1 VSDLSNRLASGP
13 AADLW
18 RRTLS
23 QIPTQFGR
31 LVFIASLRDAAGS
44 YIFRPMIESMG
55 RDITDRTLANSHYI
69 VFAEWIAT
77 SLSTQKSDLDEYLRA
92 PGAVTDA
99 VAFRELAPSAAHDIE
114 RQLYL
119 TDLET
124 LLTMRR
130 FESGGASSNP
140 TA

>member
-1 VSDLSNRLASGP
+1 MSDLSNRLATGP
-13 AADLW
+13 AADLL
-18 RRTLS
+18 RKTLS

-31 LVFIASLRDAAGS
+31 LVFVASLRDAAGS
-44 YIFRPMIESMG
+44 YIYRPMIESMG
-55 RDITDRTLANSHYI
+55 REITDRTIANSHYT

-77 SLSTQKSDLDEYLRA
+77 PLSTQKSDLDEYLREHSA
-92 PGAVTDA
+92 MTDA
-99 VAFRELAPSAAHDIE
+99 AAFRELAPAAAHDIE

-130 FESGGASSNP
+130 FEAGGASSNP
-140 TA
+140 KA

>member
-1 VSDLSNRLASGP
+1 MADLSKSGP

-18 RRTLS
+18 RKTLS

-31 LVFIASLRDAAGS
+31 LVFVASLRDAAGC
-44 YIFRPMIESMG
+44 YLFRPMIESMG
-55 RDITDRTLANSHYI
+55 REITDRTICNSHYT

-77 SLSTQKSDLDEYLRA
+77 PLSHQKSDLDEYLRQRD
-92 PGAVTDA
+92 AVTDA
-99 VAFRELAPSAAHDIE
+99 AVFRELAPAAAHDVE

-130 FESGGASSNP
+130 FEAGAASSNRE
-140 TA
+140 A